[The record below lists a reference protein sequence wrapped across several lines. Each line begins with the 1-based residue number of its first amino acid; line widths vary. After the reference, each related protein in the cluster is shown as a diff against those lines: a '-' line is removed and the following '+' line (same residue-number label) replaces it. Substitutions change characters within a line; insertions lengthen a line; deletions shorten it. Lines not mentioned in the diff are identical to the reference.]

1 MQNVSH
7 SVLLAA
13 TLAVYL
19 SLDTVVILQTGK
31 TPGLFHK
38 YLRHSQRFGPITRE
52 GRPRLYRNY
61 VFGNVTVL
69 MLCIVYVVWAL
80 FSPENLNRTIHW

>member
-7 SVLLAA
+7 TVLLAA

-19 SLDTVVILQTGK
+19 SMDTVVILQRGK
-31 TPGLFHK
+31 TPGLFYK
-38 YLRHSQRFGPITRE
+38 YLRRQRFGPITRE
-52 GRPRLYRNY
+52 GRPRLYWNY
-61 VFGNVTVL
+61 AFGNVTAL

-80 FSPENLNRTIHW
+80 FSPENLKRTIHW